1 MSDSFSDKGIVVW
14 FARNPVAAN
23 LLMVLVIVLGVMAL
37 GTLQKEA
44 FPSTEPDTIT
54 ITVDYE
60 SGSAKQSEE
69 GLVIKI
75 EDALEGVIGIESITS
90 TATTTGATVVVEK
103 TSDYDLDALLSDV
116 KTQVDAI
123 SNFPAS
129 AYNPVIS
136 KGEREEHSLWIQI
149 HGDANRT
156 TLQTLADNLKTDL
169 LAHDDV
175 SRVSISGWL
184 DPMMAVEIDEGRL
197 EAYGLEISDVESAI
211 NDTSSNASTAVL
223 RNSNLYLQ
231 LKASQQAYYKEEFS
245 EIPLLVT
252 SNGDRI
258 LLGDVAKIRD
268 TFDDTSSA
276 LSHFDGEE
284 SIALQ
289 IVTTGTDDIAD
300 SVNGAREVVQQ
311 WRDEGRVP
319 DSVKISTWYDR
330 STSIN
335 QRLDLLIDNAIFG
348 IILVFSLLALF
359 LNLRVAFWV
368 GMGLPFVFFGTL
380 YFMGEPFLGLTLN
393 EFTTFGF
400 IMALGI
406 VVDDAV
412 VVGESVYTV
421 RREEGDTLKSTIR
434 GTLRVAMPTLF
445 GVLTTVIAFF
455 ALSKIE
461 GNLGKLYAQFAAVVS
476 LCLILSIIE
485 SKLILPAHLAHL
497 KTATTRSKYRLGRL
511 WGRIQSFASGAMESL
526 ASKVYSPLL
535 QVVVRFR
542 YTVVVLFLVVLVLVI
557 AMPFDGA
564 IRTSFF
570 PDVAGETARANVTL
584 QNDASYG
591 LTHNSLLHLEAAARE
606 ADRDL
611 RSDQGLSAIEHLQ
624 ITTSGDQAGTVTVQL
639 VDDAPYNLDQFV
651 KVWTKFAGNP
661 EGARTLSIQSRR
673 ETVDALRVEIRANND
688 DLLTGAGE
696 LFRSKLE
703 LIPAVSGIED
713 NLSPGQP
720 QLQFELNAQGE
731 ALGLTTDDLAQQ
743 VMQGFSGQIAQ
754 RYQRNKDEIEV
765 KVRFPEEDRESIV
778 DVLQSRV
785 RAPDGSVLALS
796 SVADVSMGYTR
807 GTITR
812 IDSLRAAY
820 ISSDVNKD
828 MMSATE
834 LVDLLKRDVVPE
846 VESAFPGVDIHFAG
860 EAEQQQETQSSM
872 VNVFLVALLLM
883 YMLLAIPLKS
893 YVQPLL
899 IMMAI
904 PFGIVGALLG
914 HWMNDLSLGILSLNG
929 IIALSGVV
937 VNDSLLLV
945 SRYNDLRAEGVSA
958 ARAVIES
965 ATSRMRAV
973 ILTSATTFAGL
984 YPLLGETS
992 HQAQF
997 LIPAA
1002 VSLAYG
1008 ILFATLITLI
1018 LIPAL
1023 LQIQMDIVDHLKR
1036 MRKVLPSYGEV
1047 SV

>member
-1 MSDSFSDKGIVVW
+1 
-14 FARNPVAAN
+14 
-23 LLMVLVIVLGVMAL
+23 
-37 GTLQKEA
+37 
-44 FPSTEPDTIT
+44 
-54 ITVDYE
+54 
-60 SGSAKQSEE
+60 
-69 GLVIKI
+69 
-75 EDALEGVIGIESITS
+75 
-90 TATTTGATVVVEK
+90 
-103 TSDYDLDALLSDV
+103 
-116 KTQVDAI
+116 
-123 SNFPAS
+123 
-129 AYNPVIS
+129 
-136 KGEREEHSLWIQI
+136 
-149 HGDANRT
+149 
-156 TLQTLADNLKTDL
+156 
-169 LAHDDV
+169 
-175 SRVSISGWL
+175 
-184 DPMMAVEIDEGRL
+184 
-197 EAYGLEISDVESAI
+197 
-211 NDTSSNASTAVL
+211 
-223 RNSNLYLQ
+223 
-231 LKASQQAYYKEEFS
+231 
-245 EIPLLVT
+245 
-252 SNGDRI
+252 
-258 LLGDVAKIRD
+258 
-268 TFDDTSSA
+268 
-276 LSHFDGEE
+276 
-284 SIALQ
+284 
-289 IVTTGTDDIAD
+289 
-300 SVNGAREVVQQ
+300 
-311 WRDEGRVP
+311 
-319 DSVKISTWYDR
+319 
-330 STSIN
+330 
-335 QRLDLLIDNAIFG
+335 
-348 IILVFSLLALF
+348 
-359 LNLRVAFWV
+359 
-368 GMGLPFVFFGTL
+368 GLPFVFFGTL
-380 YFMGEPFLGLTLN
+380 YFMGGPFLGLTLN

-445 GVLTTVIAFF
+445 GVLTTVVAFF

-765 KVRFPEEDRESIV
+765 KVRF
-778 DVLQSRV
+778 
-785 RAPDGSVLALS
+785 
-796 SVADVSMGYTR
+796 
-807 GTITR
+807 
-812 IDSLRAAY
+812 
-820 ISSDVNKD
+820 
-828 MMSATE
+828 
-834 LVDLLKRDVVPE
+834 
-846 VESAFPGVDIHFAG
+846 
-860 EAEQQQETQSSM
+860 
-872 VNVFLVALLLM
+872 
-883 YMLLAIPLKS
+883 
-893 YVQPLL
+893 
-899 IMMAI
+899 
-904 PFGIVGALLG
+904 
-914 HWMNDLSLGILSLNG
+914 
-929 IIALSGVV
+929 
-937 VNDSLLLV
+937 
-945 SRYNDLRAEGVSA
+945 
-958 ARAVIES
+958 
-965 ATSRMRAV
+965 
-973 ILTSATTFAGL
+973 
-984 YPLLGETS
+984 
-992 HQAQF
+992 
-997 LIPAA
+997 
-1002 VSLAYG
+1002 
-1008 ILFATLITLI
+1008 
-1018 LIPAL
+1018 
-1023 LQIQMDIVDHLKR
+1023 
-1036 MRKVLPSYGEV
+1036 
-1047 SV
+1047 